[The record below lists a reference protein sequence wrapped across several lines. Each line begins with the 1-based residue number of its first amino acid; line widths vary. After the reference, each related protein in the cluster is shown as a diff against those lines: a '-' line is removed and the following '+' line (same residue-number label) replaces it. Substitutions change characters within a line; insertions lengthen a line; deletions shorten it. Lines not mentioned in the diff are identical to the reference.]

1 MAECILKCG
10 YLYTGV
16 LHSNENEWIRLNDIY
31 ICMDLTN
38 VILTIRSK
46 LYKIFSKV

>member
-16 LHSNENEWIRLNDIY
+16 LHSNENEWIRLNDINMY
-31 ICMDLTN
+31 GSHKCNLE
-38 VILTIRSK
+38 
-46 LYKIFSKV
+46 YKKQIV